1 MLETGIYVRVSTE
14 EQAKEGFSIRAQE
27 QKLKD
32 YARIKEWAIHKIYI
46 DEGISGK
53 NITDRPQINQLI
65 KDIKKRLIK
74 NVLIFKID
82 RLTRNTSDLIYLINL
97 FNEYNCAFNSLC
109 ESIDTQTPSGRMF
122 IKIIG
127 IFAEF
132 ERENIV
138 ERTKL
143 GFERKVKEGYSL
155 CTRTASYG
163 YTRNIGD
170 KIQKINEK
178 EAVIVREVF
187 DMFVH
192 HGKSFLDIAKNLNER
207 NIPTKENSVWIA
219 RSIRNMLTNCNY
231 IGKVRY
237 ATKDE
242 ERNFEVQGN
251 HEPIISNELYEEA
264 QELISKIS
272 KKSYTKRPKEENYF
286 SGVLYCAKCGARLV
300 THNDLYKNKSGEKI
314 FKSGYRC
321 SNYIRK
327 TCSASNISQKSVET
341 AFMDYIEQIEDFS
354 AINEIQ
360 LEENR
365 KAKDNNIKLIEK
377 LNNQLKNLENKEKEI
392 LNSYVDNNLNFDR
405 YIQLKD
411 YIEDEKC
418 KVCKQ
423 LEEVSAIEEDTEEM
437 IIKKDD
443 IIKNLKENW
452 TFLNNEEKR
461 LFLIKFVDKIMIV
474 NEMKNSR
481 RGIAKITDIKFN
493 TD

>member
-65 KDIKKRLIK
+65 KDIKKGLVK

-392 LNSYVDNNLNFDR
+392 LSSYVDNNLNFDR

-411 YIEDEKC
+411 YIEDEKY
-418 KVCKQ
+418 KICKQ

-437 IIKKDD
+437 IIKKED

-461 LFLIKFVDKIMIV
+461 LFLIKFVDKIMII

>member
-32 YARIKEWAIHKIYI
+32 YARIKDWAIHKIYI

-53 NITDRPQINQLI
+53 NITDRPQINELI
-65 KDIKKRLIK
+65 KDIKKGQVK

-82 RLTRNTSDLIYLINL
+82 RLTRSTSDLIYLINL

-163 YTRNIGD
+163 YDKYVGD
-170 KIQKINEK
+170 KIQKINKK
-178 EAVIVREVF
+178 ESIIVREVF
-187 DMFVH
+187 DMFVNQ
-192 HGKSFLDIAKNLNER
+192 GMSLLDIAKNLNGR
-207 NIPTKENSVWIA
+207 NIPTKENSVWTA
-219 RSIRNMLTNCNY
+219 RGIKNMLTNCNY

-242 ERNFEVQGN
+242 ERNFEVKGN
-251 HEPIISNELYEEA
+251 HEPIISNELYEET

-272 KKSYTKRPKEENYF
+272 KKSYTKHPKEENYF

-300 THNDLYKNKSGEKI
+300 THNDVYKNKSGDKVY
-314 FKSGYRC
+314 KGGYRC

-327 TCSASNISQKSVET
+327 TCSASNISQKNVET
-341 AFMDYIEQIEDFS
+341 AFMAYIEQIEDFS
-354 AINEIQ
+354 TINEIQ
-360 LEENR
+360 LEET
-365 KAKDNNIKLIEK
+365 KKSKDNNNKLIQK
-377 LNNQLKNLENKEKEI
+377 LKNQLKNLESKEKEI
-392 LNSYVDNNLNFDR
+392 LSSYVDNKLDFDK

-411 YIEDEKC
+411 YIEAEKL
-418 KVCKQ
+418 KISDQ
-423 LEEVSAIEEDTEEM
+423 IEEIPVIEDDTEEM
-437 IIKKDD
+437 LIKKED
-443 IIKNLKENW
+443 IIKSLKENW
-452 TFLNNEEKR
+452 KFLTNAEKR
-461 LFLIKFVDKIMIV
+461 LFLLKFVNKITIV
-474 NEMKNSR
+474 NEMHNSR
-481 RGIAKITDIKFN
+481 RGIAKVIDVKFHI
-493 TD
+493 D

>member
-65 KDIKKRLIK
+65 KDIKKGLVK

-392 LNSYVDNNLNFDR
+392 LSSYVDNNLNFDR

-411 YIEDEKC
+411 YIEDEKY
-418 KVCKQ
+418 KICKQ

-437 IIKKDD
+437 IIKKED

-452 TFLNNEEKR
+452 TFLTNEEKR

>member
-65 KDIKKRLIK
+65 KDIKKGLVK

-155 CTRTASYG
+155 CTRIASYG

-300 THNDLYKNKSGEKI
+300 THNDYYKNKNGEKI
-314 FKSGYRC
+314 FRGGYRC

-327 TCSASNISQKSVET
+327 TCSASNISQKNVET

-365 KAKDNNIKLIEK
+365 KAKDNNSKLIEK

-392 LNSYVDNNLNFDR
+392 LSSYVDNNLNFDR

-411 YIEDEKC
+411 YIEDEKY

-437 IIKKDD
+437 IIKKED

-452 TFLNNEEKR
+452 TFLTNEEKR

>member
-65 KDIKKRLIK
+65 KDIKKGLIK

-437 IIKKDD
+437 IIKKED

-452 TFLNNEEKR
+452 TLLTNEEKR

>member
-32 YARIKEWAIHKIYI
+32 YARIKDWAIHKIYI

-53 NITDRPQINQLI
+53 NIVDRPQINALI
-65 KDIKKRLIK
+65 QDIKKGYVK

-82 RLTRNTSDLIYLINL
+82 RLTRSTSDLIYLINL

-163 YTRNIGD
+163 YDKYVGD

-192 HGKSFLDIAKNLNER
+192 QGMSLLDIAKNLNGR
-207 NIPTKENSVWIA
+207 NIPTKENSVWHA
-219 RSIRNMLTNCNY
+219 RGIKNMLTNCNY

-242 ERNFEVQGN
+242 ARNFEVQGN
-251 HEPIISNELYEEA
+251 HEPIISEELYEET

-272 KKSYTKRPKEENYF
+272 KKNYTKHPKEENYF
-286 SGVLYCAKCGARLV
+286 SGVLYCGKCGAKLV
-300 THNDLYKNKSGEKI
+300 THDDYYKNKSGEKI
-314 FKSGYRC
+314 FKGAYRC

-327 TCSASNISQKSVET
+327 TCNASNISHKNVEK
-341 AFMDYIEQIEDFS
+341 AFMTYIEQIENFS
-354 AINEIQ
+354 AMNEIQ
-360 LEENR
+360 LEETK
-365 KAKDNNIKLIEK
+365 KAKDKNDKLIQK
-377 LNNQLKNLENKEKEI
+377 LNNQLRNMENKEKEI
-392 LNSYVDNNLNFDR
+392 LSSYVDNKLAFDQ

-411 YIEDEKC
+411 YIESEKC
-418 KVCKQ
+418 KICKQ
-423 LEEVSAIEEDTEEM
+423 LDELPFLEEDTEET
-437 IIKKDD
+437 IIKKED
-443 IIKNLKENW
+443 IIQNLKENW
-452 TFLNNEEKR
+452 ELLTKTEKR
-461 LFLIKFVDKIMIV
+461 LFLLKFVDKITIV
-474 NEMKNSR
+474 NEMQNSR
-481 RGIAKITDIKFN
+481 RGIAKVTDIKFH

>member
-65 KDIKKRLIK
+65 KDIKKGLVK

-327 TCSASNISQKSVET
+327 TCSASNISQKNVET

-365 KAKDNNIKLIEK
+365 KAKDNNSKLIEK

-392 LNSYVDNNLNFDR
+392 LSSYVDNNLNFDR

-411 YIEDEKC
+411 YIEDEKY

-437 IIKKDD
+437 IIKKED

-452 TFLNNEEKR
+452 TFLTNEEKR

>member
-32 YARIKEWAIHKIYI
+32 YARIKDWSIHKIYI

-53 NITDRPQINQLI
+53 NITDRPQINELI
-65 KDIKKRLIK
+65 KDIKKGLVK

-82 RLTRNTSDLIYLINL
+82 RLTRSTADLIYLINL

-163 YTRNIGD
+163 YTRNTGD

-187 DMFVH
+187 DMFVNQ
-192 HGKSFLDIAKNLNER
+192 GMAFLDIAKNLNER
-207 NIPTKENSVWIA
+207 HIPTKENAVWTA

-242 ERNFEVQGN
+242 ERNFEAQGN
-251 HEPIISNELYEEA
+251 HEPIIDNELYEEA
-264 QELISKIS
+264 QELISKVS
-272 KKSYTKRPKEENYF
+272 KKSYTKHPKEENYF

-300 THNDLYKNKSGEKI
+300 THNDVYKNKNGDKVY
-314 FKSGYRC
+314 KGGYRC

-327 TCSASNISQKSVET
+327 TCNSSNISHKNAEN
-341 AFMDYIEQIEDFS
+341 AFMAYIEQIEDFF
-354 AINEIQ
+354 AMAEIQ
-360 LEENR
+360 LEESR
-365 KAKDNNIKLIEK
+365 KSKDNNSKLIER

-392 LNSYVDNNLNFDR
+392 LSSYVDNNLNFDR

-411 YIEDEKC
+411 YIEAEKN
-418 KVCKQ
+418 KILEQ
-423 LEEVSAIEEDTEEM
+423 LAEIPVIEEDTEEM
-437 IIKKDD
+437 IIRKED
-443 IIKNLKENW
+443 IIKSLKENW
-452 TFLNNEEKR
+452 TFLTNAEKR
-461 LFLIKFVDKIMIV
+461 LFLLKFVDKIIIV
-474 NEMKNSR
+474 NELQNSR
-481 RGIAKITDIKFN
+481 KGIAKITDIKFH

>member
-65 KDIKKRLIK
+65 KDIKKGLVK

-207 NIPTKENSVWIA
+207 NIPTKENSVLIA

-327 TCSASNISQKSVET
+327 TCSASNISQKNVET

-365 KAKDNNIKLIEK
+365 KAKDNNSKLIKK

-392 LNSYVDNNLNFDR
+392 LSSYVDNNLNFDR

-411 YIEDEKC
+411 YIEDEKY
-418 KVCKQ
+418 KICKQ

-437 IIKKDD
+437 IIKKED

-461 LFLIKFVDKIMIV
+461 LFLIKFVDKIMII

>member
-32 YARIKEWAIHKIYI
+32 YARVKDWSIHKIYI

-53 NITDRPQINQLI
+53 NITDRPQINELI
-65 KDIKKRLIK
+65 KDIKKGLVK

-82 RLTRNTSDLIYLINL
+82 RLTRSTADLIYLINL
-97 FNEYNCAFNSLC
+97 FNDYNCAFNSLC

-155 CTRTASYG
+155 CTRTASFG

-170 KIQKINEK
+170 KVQRINEK
-178 EAVIVREVF
+178 EAIIVREVF
-187 DMFVH
+187 DMFVNQ
-192 HGKSFLDIAKNLNER
+192 GMSFLDIAKNLNKR
-207 NIPTKENSVWIA
+207 NIPTKENATWTSRGIKN
-219 RSIRNMLTNCNY
+219 ILTNCNY

-242 ERNFEVQGN
+242 ARNFEVQGN
-251 HEPIISNELYEEA
+251 HEPIISNELYEET
-264 QELISKIS
+264 QNLINKIS
-272 KKSYTKRPKEENYF
+272 IKSYTKRPKEENYF
-286 SGVLYCAKCGARLV
+286 SGFLFCEKCGARLV
-300 THNDLYKNKSGEKI
+300 VHDDYYTKKSGEKI
-314 FKSGYRC
+314 FKSAYRC

-327 TCSASNISQKSVET
+327 TCTASNISQKNVEI
-341 AFMDYIEQIEDFS
+341 AFLKYIEQIEDFS
-354 AINEIQ
+354 EISEIQ
-360 LEENR
+360 LEETR
-365 KAKDNNIKLIEK
+365 KAKDINNKLIEK

-392 LNSYVDNNLNFDR
+392 LSSYVDNKLKFDR

-411 YIEDEKC
+411 YIEIEKS
-418 KVCKQ
+418 KIREQ
-423 LEEVSAIEEDTEEM
+423 LEEIPVVEEDTEEM
-437 IIKKDD
+437 IIQKED
-443 IIKNLKENW
+443 IIKSLKENW
-452 TFLNNEEKR
+452 EFLTNAEKR
-461 LFLIKFVDKIMIV
+461 LFLLKFVDKIVIV
-474 NEMKNSR
+474 NELQNSR
-481 RGIAKITDIKFN
+481 RGIAKITDIKFHV
-493 TD
+493 D

>member
-32 YARIKEWAIHKIYI
+32 YAKIKEWAIHRIYI

-53 NITDRPQINQLI
+53 NIVDRPQINELI
-65 KDIKKRLIK
+65 NDIKKGYVK

-82 RLTRNTSDLIYLINL
+82 RLTRSTSDLIYLINL

-170 KIQKINEK
+170 KIQQINEK

-192 HGKSFLDIAKNLNER
+192 HGMSYLDIAKNLNGR
-207 NIPTKENSVWIA
+207 HIPTKENAMWTA
-219 RSIRNMLTNCNY
+219 RGIKNMLTNCNY

-242 ERNFEVQGN
+242 ERNFEANGN
-251 HEPIISNELYEEA
+251 HEPIISEELYEET
-264 QELISKIS
+264 QNLISKIS
-272 KKSYTKRPKEENYF
+272 IKNYTKRPKEENYF
-286 SGVLYCAKCGARLV
+286 SGFLFCGKCGAKLV
-300 THNDLYKNKSGEKI
+300 VHDDYYRKKSGEKI
-314 FKSGYRC
+314 FKSAYRC

-327 TCSASNISQKSVET
+327 TCNASNISQKNVES
-341 AFMDYIEQIEDFS
+341 AFMTYIEKIEDFS
-354 AINEIQ
+354 AMAEIQ

-365 KAKDNNIKLIEK
+365 KSNDNNSKLIEK

-392 LNSYVDNNLNFDR
+392 LSSYVDNNLDFDR

-411 YIEDEKC
+411 YIEAEKY
-418 KVCKQ
+418 KIHEQ
-423 LEEVSAIEEDTEEM
+423 LTEIPVIEEDTEEM
-437 IIKKDD
+437 IIRKED
-443 IIKNLKENW
+443 IIKSLKENW
-452 TFLNNEEKR
+452 TFLTNAEKR
-461 LFLIKFVDKIMIV
+461 LFLLKFVDKIIIV
-474 NEMKNSR
+474 NEMQNSR
-481 RGIAKITDIKFN
+481 RGIAKITDIKFHIN
-493 TD
+493 

>member
-65 KDIKKRLIK
+65 KDIKKGLVK

-392 LNSYVDNNLNFDR
+392 LSSYVDNNLNFDR

-411 YIEDEKC
+411 YIEDEKY
-418 KVCKQ
+418 KICKQ

-437 IIKKDD
+437 IIKKED

-461 LFLIKFVDKIMIV
+461 LFLIKFVDKIMII

-481 RGIAKITDIKFN
+481 RGIAKITNIKFN

>member
-65 KDIKKRLIK
+65 KDIKKGLIK

-392 LNSYVDNNLNFDR
+392 LSSYVDNNLNFDR

-411 YIEDEKC
+411 YIEDEKY
-418 KVCKQ
+418 KICKQ

-437 IIKKDD
+437 IIKKED

>member
-32 YARIKEWAIHKIYI
+32 YARIKEWSIHKIYI
-46 DEGISGK
+46 DDGISGK

-65 KDIKKRLIK
+65 NDIKKGFIK

-82 RLTRNTSDLIYLINL
+82 RLTRNTADLIYLINL

-163 YTRNIGD
+163 YDKYAGD

-192 HGKSFLDIAKNLNER
+192 HGTSFLDIAKNLNER
-207 NIPTKENSVWIA
+207 HIPTKENSVWIA

-264 QELISKIS
+264 QELIRKIS

-286 SGVLYCAKCGARLV
+286 SGVLYCSKCGARLV
-300 THNDLYKNKSGEKI
+300 THNDYYKNKNGDKI
-314 FKSGYRC
+314 YRGGYRC

-327 TCSASNISQKSVET
+327 MCNASNISQKNVET
-341 AFMDYIEQIEDFS
+341 AFLEYIEQVEDFS
-354 AINEIQ
+354 AMSEIQ

-365 KAKDNNIKLIEK
+365 RAKDNNSKLIEK
-377 LNNQLKNLENKEKEI
+377 LNNQLNNLENKEKEI
-392 LNSYVDNNLNFDR
+392 LSSYVDNNLNFDR

-411 YIEDEKC
+411 YIETEKF
-418 KVCKQ
+418 KTHEQ
-423 LEEVSAIEEDTEEM
+423 LAEIPTIEKDNEEM
-437 IIKKDD
+437 IIKKED
-443 IIKNLKENW
+443 IIKSLKENW
-452 TFLNNEEKR
+452 AFLTNEEKR
-461 LFLIKFVDKIMIV
+461 LFLIKFISKIVIV

-481 RGIAKITDIKFN
+481 RGVAKITDIKFN

>member
-32 YARIKEWAIHKIYI
+32 YARVKDWSIHKIYI

-53 NITDRPQINQLI
+53 NITDRPQINELI
-65 KDIKKRLIK
+65 KDIKKGLVK

-82 RLTRNTSDLIYLINL
+82 RLTRSTADLIYLINL
-97 FNEYNCAFNSLC
+97 FNDYNCAFNSLC

-155 CTRTASYG
+155 CTRTASFG

-170 KIQKINEK
+170 KVQRINEK
-178 EAVIVREVF
+178 EAIIVREVF
-187 DMFVH
+187 DMFVNQ
-192 HGKSFLDIAKNLNER
+192 GMSFLDIAKNLNKR
-207 NIPTKENSVWIA
+207 NIPTKENATWTSRGIKN
-219 RSIRNMLTNCNY
+219 ILTNCNY

-242 ERNFEVQGN
+242 ARNFEVQGN
-251 HEPIISNELYEEA
+251 HEPIISNELYEET
-264 QELISKIS
+264 QNLINKIS
-272 KKSYTKRPKEENYF
+272 IKSYTKRPKEENYF
-286 SGVLYCAKCGARLV
+286 SGFLFCEKCGARLV
-300 THNDLYKNKSGEKI
+300 VHDDYYTKKSGEKI
-314 FKSGYRC
+314 FKSAYRC

-327 TCSASNISQKSVET
+327 TCTASNISQKNVEI
-341 AFMDYIEQIEDFS
+341 AFMKYIEQIEDFS
-354 AINEIQ
+354 EISEIQ
-360 LEENR
+360 LEETR
-365 KAKDNNIKLIEK
+365 KAKDINNKLIGK

-392 LNSYVDNNLNFDR
+392 LSSYVDNKLKFDR

-411 YIEDEKC
+411 YIEMEKS
-418 KVCKQ
+418 KIREQ
-423 LEEVSAIEEDTEEM
+423 LEEIPVVEEDTEEM
-437 IIKKDD
+437 IIQKED
-443 IIKNLKENW
+443 IIKSLKENW
-452 TFLNNEEKR
+452 EFLTNAEKR
-461 LFLIKFVDKIMIV
+461 LFLLKFVDKIVIV
-474 NEMKNSR
+474 NQLQNSR
-481 RGIAKITDIKFN
+481 RGIAKITDIRFHV
-493 TD
+493 D